1 MGDLS
6 PHFSRSEF
14 VCKHCGMGAP
24 VDRRLVDVLERIR
37 AITGKPLVIVSGS
50 RCIPHNRAVGG
61 VPNSRHVAGQAAD
74 IAAERATGAQA
85 RAAGA
90 TGVGLKGP
98 WAVHV
103 DVRRT
108 SPATWR
114 Y

>member
-6 PHFSRSEF
+6 AHFSRKEF

-24 VDRRLVDVLERIR
+24 VDPQLVTLLERIR
-37 AITGKPLVIVSGS
+37 EITGKPLVVISGS

-61 VPNSRHVAGQAAD
+61 VDGSQHVKGRAAD
-74 IAAERATGAQA
+74 IGPGRVDGHRA
-85 RAAGA
+85 RALGA
-90 TGVGLKGP
+90 TGVGLRGR

-103 DVRRT
+103 DVRT
-108 SPATWR
+108 STPATWR